1 MFKLVE
7 CYLINLFAS
16 IEKDI
21 YQPDPVLSWKLLK
34 GKSMQLLFYPFFII
48 DSISFVIKIFKCN
61 DY

>member
-34 GKSMQLLFYPFFII
+34 GKSTQLLFYPFF
-48 DSISFVIKIFKCN
+48 
-61 DY
+61 YH